1 MFAQTYL
8 VVTAADCWRC
18 GMLDRAQIEFYRE
31 QGYLPVEDVL
41 DPPLLDRLRRATYE
55 MIERSRAV
63 TISDSIYDLDEGSL
77 CRQPAADP
85 DQVAAPNVPGFDEV
99 LHMPKVRSVLQ
110 ALLGEVVRL
119 QTTKLNT
126 KAPGGGAAVEWHQDW
141 AFYPHT
147 NDDLLAIGVMLE
159 DVDASNGP
167 LMVIPGTHKGPVLS
181 HFRDG
186 VFAGA
191 IDPADPLF
199 ARDQS

>member
-1 MFAQTYL
+1 
-8 VVTAADCWRC
+8 
-18 GMLDRAQIEFYRE
+18 MLDRAQIEFYRE
-31 QGYLPVEDVL
+31 QGYLLVEDVL

-55 MIERSRAV
+55 MIERSRGV
-63 TISDSIYDLDEGSL
+63 TVSDSVYDLDEGHS
-77 CRQPAADP
+77 AANP
-85 DQVAAPNVPGFDEV
+85 RLTRIKSPHLNVPGFDEV

-186 VFAGA
+186 VFAA
-191 IDPADPLF
+191 PSILPTPCSRATE
-199 ARDQS
+199 S